1 MKPKVKGISIY
12 ELKPSMIL
20 AEDLILNGLT
30 LVAKEI
36 ALNNSMI
43 KKILEFYPSNTIY
56 IYADEEETAV
66 SSSQTL
72 RQQSLIETENVL
84 NHFQI
89 KSQNRCPFH
98 CT

>member
-1 MKPKVKGISIY
+1 MKPKVKSISIY

-36 ALNNSMI
+36 ALNSSMI

-56 IYADEEETAV
+56 Y
-66 SSSQTL
+66 L
-72 RQQSLIETENVL
+72 
-84 NHFQI
+84 
-89 KSQNRCPFH
+89 
-98 CT
+98 